1 MLNKW
6 FRLGWSLIV
15 ASLLTALICLL
26 YTLGR
31 SWLLQAIDSHAI
43 AFLENFD
50 LMGKIQEKFHLD
62 TIPTIW
68 QLQEMFFQIGK
79 IFLFCLGLSVL
90 LLFMPVKAWRSQYHF
105 YWLPRFSKLTGYA
118 QQVWTQLREAHKG
131 WLAVLVVLAAL
142 QFALSYT
149 IIYNSWWSGD
159 DFYCTLNTGQP
170 FYVRFLRWIWCSNI
184 HVARGGELFFYLF
197 PLTPDRWVH
206 LTLTPLLFALFPVAI
221 KRLVLPRLVWCSPR
235 GAVFY
240 LCAACM
246 IYLGARFST
255 YCCFSGCAN
264 YIYGTIFVMF
274 LLPYYVYRVDQTG
287 SHSWLTIALFG
298 LCTILFGL
306 STEGIAVVFTALL
319 FGQLVWRYW
328 KGLSLPPLYYLSL
341 ITFWMGVSWLLFTP
355 GASVR
360 GMNSPMV
367 GGIVPYNL
375 YGLPLWTK
383 LTYLP
388 ELWAVVWRVTHVALM
403 LYMAMLLYGVFV
415 YVKTDD
421 KARLLRQIGISLVI
435 VAISLLTAVAY
446 IAGAVPNGSTF
457 TPCSFGIISAVLY
470 LAFSLSEARRS
481 LLVPLLMAM
490 VLCVLCVQL
499 IVPSLS
505 YSMYLKPY
513 ELQRNARIQE
523 QLAAGKDTIRLPYPY
538 PADYDSTRTDIPQAV
553 KISEMAVY
561 FNVKAIIEEG
571 RKGKKVKK

>member
-1 MLNKW
+1 MLNKCI
-6 FRLGWSLIV
+6 RLGWSLV
-15 ASLLTALICLL
+15 MASLLTALSCLL
-26 YTLGR
+26 YTLCR
-31 SWLLQAIDSHAI
+31 DWLLQAIESHAI

-50 LMGKIQEKFHLD
+50 FIGKMQEKFHMD

-79 IFLFCLGLSVL
+79 IFLFWLGMSVL
-90 LLFMPVKAWRSQYHF
+90 LLFMPVKEWRGQYHF
-105 YWLPRFSKLTGYA
+105 YWLPKRSKLSAHVQHLYTS
-118 QQVWTQLREAHKG
+118 LREANKF
-131 WLAVLVVLAAL
+131 WLAVILLLAAL

-170 FYVRFLRWIWCSNI
+170 FYVRYLRWIWCSNI

-206 LTLTPLLFALFPVAI
+206 LTLTPLLFALFPVAV
-221 KRLVLPRLVWCSPR
+221 KRLVLPKLEFCSPR

-240 LCAACM
+240 FCAACM

-255 YCCFSGCAN
+255 YCCFSGCSN
-264 YIYGTIFVMF
+264 YIYGTIFVML
-274 LLPYYVYRVDQTG
+274 LLPYYIYRVDQTT
-287 SHSWLTIALFG
+287 SHSWVTIGLFC
-298 LCTILFGL
+298 LCTNLFGL

-319 FGQLVWRYW
+319 GGQLLWRYFT
-328 KGLSLPPLYYLSL
+328 KKSLPPLYYLSL

-355 GASVR
+355 GAAVR

-375 YGLPLWTK
+375 YGLPLLTK

-388 ELWAVVWRVTHVALM
+388 ELFAVVWRVTHVALL
-403 LYMAMLLYGVFV
+403 LYAAMLLYGVYV
-415 YVKTDD
+415 YAKTDH
-421 KARLLRQIGISLVI
+421 KERLLRQLWVSLAI
-435 VAISLLTAVAY
+435 VAISMMTAVAY

-457 TPCSFGIISAVLY
+457 TPCSFGLISAVLY
-470 LAFSLSEARRS
+470 LAFSFSEERRS
-481 LLVPLLMAM
+481 LVVPLLMAVVLW
-490 VLCVLCVQL
+490 VLCVRL

-523 QLAAGKDTIRLPYPY
+523 QIAAGKDTIRLPYPY
-538 PADYDSTRTDIPQAV
+538 PADYDSTKTDIPQAV

-561 FNVKAIIEEG
+561 FNVKAIKEE
-571 RKGKKVKK
+571 GKKVKR